1 MYEVSVY
8 ISYCSG
14 GTVKV
19 FVVVEVEGA
28 LLIEVIGGV
37 VAVVVVVVV
46 RSSIGGVGSSARYLR
61 T

>member
-37 VAVVVVVVV
+37 VAVVVVVV

>member
-37 VAVVVVVVV
+37 VALVLVVV

>member
-37 VAVVVVVVV
+37 VAVVVV

>member
-28 LLIEVIGGV
+28 LLIEVIGGGV
-37 VAVVVVVVV
+37 VAVVV

>member
-37 VAVVVVVVV
+37 VAVVVVV